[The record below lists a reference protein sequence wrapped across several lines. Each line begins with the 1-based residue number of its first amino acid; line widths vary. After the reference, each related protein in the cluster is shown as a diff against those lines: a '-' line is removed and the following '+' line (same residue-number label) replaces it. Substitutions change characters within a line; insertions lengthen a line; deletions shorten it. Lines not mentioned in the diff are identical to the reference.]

1 MEIEIQNH
9 IAHLGKFNVKKSE
22 NDCLLD
28 EACTML
34 SELLPPLG
42 RMASK
47 MSAGLSGTTDKSSL
61 AKLDSTEL
69 VSSPTSDEIDTN
81 ISIELITEDD
91 SEEVLK
97 MLKKFFFKDEPLNTY
112 VDLGECKE
120 LEKYSTKCI
129 HEHCSYKAVN
139 SRGEIVG
146 VNINGLISR
155 PKETDEPP
163 AKLADGVEHPKFKKI
178 MALMDHVDENFNIF
192 DLYSDVDRLLDV
204 KIMSVDSNYR
214 GLGIAGKLTDRTMQ
228 YVKDNNIKLVH
239 VLCSS
244 HFSARVMEKMDFQEV
259 YKLPY
264 QDYLVNGEQVFNP
277 AKPHVAVRI
286 LTKRMD

>member
-1 MEIEIQNH
+1 MRYLCSEINI
-9 IAHLGKFNVKKSE
+9 K
-22 NDCLLD
+22 
-28 EACTML
+28 TL

-47 MSAGLSGTTDKSSL
+47 MSTGISGTTEKSSL
-61 AKLDSTEL
+61 AKLDSAEL
-69 VSSPTSDEIDTN
+69 VSSPTDEIDTN

-91 SEEVLK
+91 AEEVLK
-97 MLKKFFFKDEPLNTY
+97 MLKKFFFKDEPLNTF

-120 LEKYSTKCI
+120 LEKYSTKSL
-129 HEHCSYKAVN
+129 HEHCSFKAVN

-146 VNINGLISR
+146 VNINGLINR

-163 AKLADGVEHPKFKKI
+163 AKLADVCAHPKFKKI

-192 DLYSDVDRLLDV
+192 DLYQDVDRLLDI

-259 YKLPY
+259 YNLPY
-264 QDYLVNGEQVFNP
+264 QDYLVNGEQVFDP

-286 LTKRMD
+286 LTKRIN

>member
-9 IAHLGKFNVKKSE
+9 IAHLGNFNVKKSE
-22 NDCLLD
+22 NDRLLD

-34 SELLPPLG
+34 SELLPPIG

-47 MSAGLSGTTDKSSL
+47 MSTSISGTTEKSTL
-61 AKLDSTEL
+61 ANLDSTEL
-69 VSSPTSDEIDTN
+69 AGSSMNEIDTN

-91 SEEVLK
+91 AEDVLK
-97 MLKKFFFKDEPLNTY
+97 MLKKFFFKDEPLNTF

-120 LEKYSTKCI
+120 LEKYSTKSL
-129 HEHCSYKAVN
+129 HEHCSFKAVN

-163 AKLADGVEHPKFKKI
+163 AKLADGCAHPKFKKI

-192 DLYSDVDRLLDV
+192 DLYQDVDRLLDI

-264 QDYLVNGEQVFNP
+264 KDYLVNGEQIFDP

-286 LTKRMD
+286 LTKRIK

>member
-9 IAHLGKFNVKKSE
+9 IAHLGQFNVKKSE
-22 NDCLLD
+22 NECLLD

-47 MSAGLSGTTDKSSL
+47 MSTAISGATTKP
-61 AKLDSTEL
+61 DSIDL
-69 VSSPTSDEIDTN
+69 VSCPSDEIDTN

-91 SEEVLK
+91 AEEVLK
-97 MLKKFFFKDEPLNTY
+97 MLKKFFFKDEPLNTF

-120 LEKYSTKCI
+120 LEKYSTKSL
-129 HEHCSYKAVN
+129 HEHCSFKAVN

-155 PKETDEPP
+155 PEESDEAPS
-163 AKLADGVEHPKFKKI
+163 KLADGCEHPKFKKI

-192 DLYSDVDRLLDV
+192 DLYQDVDRLLDI
-204 KIMSVDSNYR
+204 KIMSVNSNYR
-214 GLGIAGKLTDRTMQ
+214 GLGIAGKLTDRTME
-228 YVKDNNIKLVH
+228 YVKENNIKLVH

-259 YKLPY
+259 YNLPY
-264 QDYLVNGEQVFNP
+264 QDYLVNGEQMFDP

-286 LTKRMD
+286 LTKRIN

>member
-9 IAHLGKFNVKKSE
+9 IAHLGQFNVKKSE
-22 NDCLLD
+22 NECLLD

-47 MSAGLSGTTDKSSL
+47 MSTAISGATAKPDSS
-61 AKLDSTEL
+61 DL
-69 VSSPTSDEIDTN
+69 VSYLPDEIDTN

-91 SEEVLK
+91 AEEVLK
-97 MLKKFFFKDEPLNTY
+97 MLKKFFFKDEPLNTF

-120 LEKYSTKCI
+120 LEKYSTKSL
-129 HEHCSYKAVN
+129 HEHCSFKAVN

-155 PKETDEPP
+155 PEESDEPP
-163 AKLADGVEHPKFKKI
+163 SKLADGCAHPKFKKI

-192 DLYSDVDRLLDV
+192 DLYQDVDRLLDI

-214 GLGIAGKLTDRTMQ
+214 GLGIAGKLTDRTME
-228 YVKDNNIKLVH
+228 YVKENNIKLVH

-264 QDYLVNGEQVFNP
+264 QDYLVNGEQVFEP

-286 LTKRMD
+286 LTKRIN